1 MCVTYSGVFA
11 RCEAIYVF
19 CMVHVY
25 YVLDIIYQVPIYAF
39 FMVYVCTC
47 NIHLVLRIMYD
58 LRFLWS
64 TYNLYVVLHILRRIG
79 VGSRVWAFAFVTVFT
94 YWGQIRSPPFHY
106 LDILGK
112 IHTPLIY
119 MICQALRRTVVDN
132 VFTGWGGSIWHVTD
146 LAPMFARG
154 DVCDK
159 FLAQN
164 ITAKLEYT

>member
-1 MCVTYSGVFA
+1 MFSPDVRQFTFFVWFTYITCLILYTRYRFTLFLWFTYVPVTYTWYFVL
-11 RCEAIYVF
+11 CTIYVF
-19 CMVHVY
+19 Y
-25 YVLDIIYQVPIYAF
+25 GRRII
-39 FMVYVCTC
+39 
-47 NIHLVLRIMYD
+47 
-58 LRFLWS
+58 
-64 TYNLYVVLHILRRIG
+64 YVVLHILHRMG